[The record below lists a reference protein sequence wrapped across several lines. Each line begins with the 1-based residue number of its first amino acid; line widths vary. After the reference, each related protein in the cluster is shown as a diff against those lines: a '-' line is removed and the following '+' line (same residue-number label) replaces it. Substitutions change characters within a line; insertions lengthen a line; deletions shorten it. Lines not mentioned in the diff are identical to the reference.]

1 MKVQLFTFTK
11 PYFSLTWKIDP
22 VEVER
27 SVSTWLSQNPGI
39 NIMTIKHDAVS
50 SFWYPSQLF
59 IFIYY
64 Q

>member
-11 PYFSLTWKIDP
+11 PYFSLNWKIDS
-22 VEVER
+22 VEIEQ
-27 SVSTWLSQNPGI
+27 SISTWLGQNHEI
-39 NIMTIKHDAVS
+39 NIVTIKHDAVS

-59 IFIYY
+59 VFIYY